1 MRSLVMSRPGRRGR
15 LFRRVAVVLATV
27 LATGAL
33 ASASSGADGRH
44 DRLDLTSI
52 AISSSA
58 QPQVRD
64 NAFDSERL
72 LGRTADAETSS
83 SANAECDGC
92 TATATTLG
100 IVYVDAGR
108 AANLE
113 NVATAWDSC
122 ANCTTASVSV
132 QVVVVRRAQRVTAN
146 NRALALNVDC
156 QSCRASAAAYL
167 IVLLEPHGKRLSG
180 KDVQALQTWVQGQA
194 NAMTGAS
201 QQSTL
206 RAAPNASSSQGAL
219 SDLQQRLQSALGAST
234 LAKAGEVKTG

>member
-1 MRSLVMSRPGRRGR
+1 MRSLAVSRPGR
-15 LFRRVAVVLATV
+15 LVRRVAVVLAAV

-52 AISSSA
+52 AISTSA

-72 LGRTADAETSS
+72 HGRTSDAETSAT
-83 SANAECDGC
+83 ANAECDGC

-100 IVYVDAGR
+100 IVYVDGGR
-108 AANLE
+108 AANLD

-122 ANCTTASVSV
+122 TDCTTASVSV
-132 QVVVVRRAQRVTAN
+132 QVVVVRRAQQVTAN
-146 NRALALNVDC
+146 NRALALNVAC
-156 QSCRASAAAYL
+156 QSCRSSAAAYQ

-180 KDVQALQTWVQGQA
+180 NDVQALQNWVQAQA
-194 NAMTGAS
+194 DAMAGPAR
-201 QQSTL
+201 QSML
-206 RAAPNASSSQGAL
+206 RAAPNGSNQGAL
-219 SDLQQRLQSALGAST
+219 SDLEQQLQSALGATT
-234 LAKAGEVKTG
+234 LDKSSEVKPG